1 MSDLHRNAAY
11 NIVPN
16 PRQPTCPAA
25 ADPPGWKGGSPEG
38 GEGGLLRVRRPRSL
52 VPPQGA
58 IKSTGAMRYSS
69 LKKPEET
76 PKAKRRFLIKKRRKS
91 ADSKSNK
98 PTASQISQTPV
109 KAENAGGAIG
119 TSPDN
124 KPTASQPSPTP
135 VAKITRAFSPS
146 SARPLPWWCCG
157 RPRCRRPRRRRAPEC
172 GRTARRERPGP
183 RPHR

>member
-1 MSDLHRNAAY
+1 M
-11 NIVPN
+11 
-16 PRQPTCPAA
+16 PRRS
-25 ADPPGWKGGSPEG
+25 GSPGLER
-38 GEGGLLRVRRPRSL
+38 GESRGWGRRAPQSPPSPLFGAPARNNKIYRSDE
-52 VPPQGA
+52 V
-58 IKSTGAMRYSS
+58 
-69 LKKPEET
+69 
-76 PKAKRRFLIKKRRKS
+76 FLIEEARRNPQSQTSIPYKKTKEISRQQVKQANRKS
-91 ADSKSNK
+91 NQ
-98 PTASQISQTPV
+98 PNASESR
-109 KAENAGGAIG
+109 KCRGAIG

-183 RPHR
+183 RPRR

>member
-1 MSDLHRNAAY
+1 M
-11 NIVPN
+11 
-16 PRQPTCPAA
+16 PRRSGS
-25 ADPPGWKGGSPEG
+25 PGLEGGSPEG

-52 VPPQGA
+52 VPPQGT

-109 KAENAGGAIG
+109 KAENAGGQSGQVPI
-119 TSPDN
+119 TSRPQVNQAQRQWQKSRVLFHHHQPDLFLGGAAAVHDAGDLAAAEHQN
-124 KPTASQPSPTP
+124 A
-135 VAKITRAFSPS
+135 VAQLDENVQVLAHVDDGDALF
-146 SARPLPWWCCG
+146 LLLV
-157 RPRCRRPRRRRAPEC
+157 
-172 GRTARRERPGP
+172 
-183 RPHR
+183 

>member
-76 PKAKRRFLIKKRRKS
+76 PKAKRRFLIKKPKE
-91 ADSKSNK
+91 
-98 PTASQISQTPV
+98 ISQLQV
-109 KAENAGGAIG
+109 KQAENAGGQSGQVPIISRPQVNQAQRQWQK
-119 TSPDN
+119 SRVLFHHHQPDLFLGGAAAVHDAGDLAAAEHQN
-124 KPTASQPSPTP
+124 A
-135 VAKITRAFSPS
+135 VAQLDENVQVLAHVDDGDALF
-146 SARPLPWWCCG
+146 LLLV
-157 RPRCRRPRRRRAPEC
+157 
-172 GRTARRERPGP
+172 
-183 RPHR
+183 